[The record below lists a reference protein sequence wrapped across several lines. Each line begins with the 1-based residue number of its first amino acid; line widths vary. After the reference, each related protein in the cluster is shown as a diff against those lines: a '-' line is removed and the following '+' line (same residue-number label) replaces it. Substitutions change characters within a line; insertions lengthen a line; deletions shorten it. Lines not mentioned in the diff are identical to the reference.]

1 MKHKKILTFEEIK
14 KERELAKEMELC
26 GIKQFFIFANGC
38 FDLFHVG
45 HAHMLNTMKSMCNL
59 RSKLVVGIN
68 SDKSVRALKGSHR
81 PIIPQE
87 QRAYT
92 VACQEAVD
100 YVFIYDN
107 KTVSKYLKELKPDF
121 WCKGGDYTKQKISN
135 RELNAK
141 GNTVIRFTPFLDNVS
156 TSGIIHKIENK
167 HKALYDDSYING

>member
-1 MKHKKILTFEEIK
+1 MRHKKILTFEEIK
-14 KERELAKEMELC
+14 KERELAKDMELC

-38 FDLFHVG
+38 FDLFHAG
-45 HAHMLNTMKSMCNL
+45 HAHMLNNMKSMCSLN
-59 RSKLVVGIN
+59 SKLVVGVN

-100 YVFIYDN
+100 HVFIFNN
-107 KTVSKYLKELKPDF
+107 KTASKYLKELQPDF
-121 WCKGGDYTKQKISN
+121 WCKGGDYNPKKIPT

-141 GNTVIRFTPFLDNVS
+141 GRAIIKLIPLLDNVS
-156 TSGIIHKIENK
+156 TSAIISNIENK
-167 HKALYDDSYING
+167 HRAIYDHSYNK